1 VLAGSRYLTGPLLTG
16 RETQRARRRRLVL
29 DRTIVIT
36 AADDRRSLAV
46 RMLTRR
52 LSPSGDVLVVALSR
66 EVVDEAVSRSRGQL
80 ILLGAGVLVLAGSG
94 GWLLTRAAL
103 RPVERMRRDVRD
115 LEARNAGAA
124 LTVPR
129 TRDEI
134 ARLAE
139 TFNVV
144 LGRMQNA
151 VLHEQALVAD
161 AGHELRTPLTVL
173 KGELELARR
182 PHRTR
187 AELAEAIEVAAG
199 ETDRLVRLTEDL
211 LFLSRN
217 EAQNRPAERVEVVAV
232 VRRAVESLASTASR
246 CRVELRVVAPGPVVA
261 TGDPDGL
268 RRAVENLVLNSL
280 AHAPAGTAVTVSIC
294 ERDGVARLAVTDDGP
309 GFPPEFLPVAFDR
322 FTRADDARGRTVPDR
337 VAAGGTGLGL
347 AIVRSIAERHGGH
360 AVAANRPGGGAE
372 VTLCWPL

>member
-1 VLAGSRYLTGPLLTG
+1 
-16 RETQRARRRRLVL
+16 
-29 DRTIVIT
+29 
-36 AADDRRSLAV
+36 
-46 RMLTRR
+46 
-52 LSPSGDVLVVALSR
+52 
-66 EVVDEAVSRSRGQL
+66 VVDEAVSRSRWQL
-80 ILLGAGVLVLAGSG
+80 VLLGTGVLVLAGSG

-103 RPVERMRRDVRD
+103 RPVERMRQDVRA

-139 TFNVV
+139 TFNAV

-182 PHRTR
+182 PQRTR
-187 AELAEAIEVAAG
+187 AELREAIEVAAG
-199 ETDRLVRLTEDL
+199 ETDRLVRLTDDL

-217 EAQNRPAERVEVVAV
+217 EAQNRPAERVEVVEI
-232 VRRAVESLASTASR
+232 VRRAVDGLSSIAAR
-246 CRVELRVVAPGPVVA
+246 CRVELRVDAPAPVLA

-280 AHAPAGTAVTVSIC
+280 AHVPPGTAVTVSVA
-294 ERDGVARLAVTDDGP
+294 ERDGTVRLAVSDDGP

-347 AIVRSIAERHGGH
+347 AIVRSIAERHGGR

-372 VTLCWPL
+372 VTICWPL